1 MKKQLPG
8 YFYVFQLAIC
18 LIANRAAAQ
27 TNTCYTQLYD
37 GSGYP
42 VERHQGQLNA
52 AACAL
57 IAAFPREYQDSFQ
70 VYDFGF
76 YLHNEVM
83 AEGLGGIFQKAL
95 SSIPNKSKYHL
106 IFGKQS
112 DRSGIY
118 TKLWVQLNLPRSGE
132 FSCFSDQQYDDIV
145 HNLEAT
151 SNLDLQLG
159 GISSYVGTEISTM
172 QLLQGVIEDMVEC
185 CDPASVLRSSEC
197 LLSYGN
203 NGFILVDGKKYSN
216 GSTVYLFAGQDEV
229 KLEPYY
235 SEGQA
240 FGTASTTWTD
250 NAVSLKNTGW
260 FYKPGK
266 EPSSSI
272 SGVIVKAS
280 QTVIR
285 ESQNITD
292 EAFIRIVIIA
302 IKYSNTSASSF
313 SFDENDKSKEED
325 YSSFFTTPVKGLPW
339 KALGNNGTP
348 EYLQAEILP
357 TGLNK
362 VVTYQVSDI
371 LHFGVQATPE
381 GANILVRIT
390 STTSAEADL
399 IPYIDGV
406 KLDRGILKLISLKIN
421 TGIEIPVFLVKQ
433 LGSGNNIE
441 FSKAD
446 LQKELKKIFHPL
458 GFYINVGYVESVE
471 LDFDLDRDNLFDSH
485 PTSLEYAA
493 IANEV
498 QSSGTIGNIGLGSAL
513 VIIAMRPHRG
523 HQGQTY
529 TNAQLAFVFEDYYK
543 AAAHEIG
550 HLLELKHPWDDF
562 PTYPNR
568 YIGNGDDKDINNF
581 MEWSFPDWPRD
592 KARKYQWTIINK

>member
-18 LIANRAAAQ
+18 LIANRSAAQ
-27 TNTCYTQLYD
+27 TNNCYTQLYD

-42 VERHQGQLNA
+42 VERHHGQLNA

-57 IAAFPREYQDSFQ
+57 SAAFPRECQDSFQ

-348 EYLQAEILP
+348 EYLQAEI
-357 TGLNK
+357 
-362 VVTYQVSDI
+362 
-371 LHFGVQATPE
+371 
-381 GANILVRIT
+381 
-390 STTSAEADL
+390 
-399 IPYIDGV
+399 
-406 KLDRGILKLISLKIN
+406 
-421 TGIEIPVFLVKQ
+421 
-433 LGSGNNIE
+433 
-441 FSKAD
+441 
-446 LQKELKKIFHPL
+446 
-458 GFYINVGYVESVE
+458 
-471 LDFDLDRDNLFDSH
+471 
-485 PTSLEYAA
+485 
-493 IANEV
+493 
-498 QSSGTIGNIGLGSAL
+498 
-513 VIIAMRPHRG
+513 
-523 HQGQTY
+523 
-529 TNAQLAFVFEDYYK
+529 
-543 AAAHEIG
+543 
-550 HLLELKHPWDDF
+550 
-562 PTYPNR
+562 
-568 YIGNGDDKDINNF
+568 
-581 MEWSFPDWPRD
+581 
-592 KARKYQWTIINK
+592 